1 MRRGNFNQIFWG
13 LVIIVVGVLF
23 LAQNLGY
30 LQDYSFWKYLPAL
43 LIILGLYQLFVNQFR
58 AWVGPLLITLIGTF
72 LLLATLNVIT
82 WATFGSMIW
91 PTILILIG
99 VSIILHRGESH
110 NSFEESP
117 GSQMNV
123 FSIFSEQNR
132 KVTSGDFKNAE
143 VTAIFGGSKL
153 DLRDASISQPPA
165 YIQTTTM
172 FGSVDIFV
180 PSHWDVHINTVAFFG
195 ESSDNHREIT
205 PQKDTPDLIITGT
218 VFFGGL
224 DIKP

>member
-1 MRRGNFNQIFWG
+1 MRKSNFNQIFWG

-30 LQDYSFWKYLPAL
+30 IQDYSFWKYLPVL
-43 LIILGLYQLFVNQFR
+43 LIILGLYQLFVNRLR
-58 AWVGPLLITLIGTF
+58 AWVGPLLLTLIGTF

-99 VSIILHRGESH
+99 ISIILHRGES
-110 NSFEESP
+110 NRNFEAATA
-117 GSQMNV
+117 SQMNV
-123 FSIFSEQNR
+123 FSTFSEQNR

-143 VTAIFGGSKL
+143 VTAIFGSSKL
-153 DLRDASISQPPA
+153 DLRDAGISQPPA

-172 FGSVDIFV
+172 FGGVEIFV
-180 PSHWDVHINTVAFFG
+180 PSNWDVRINTIAFFG
-195 ESSDNHREIT
+195 GSSDKRREVT
-205 PQKDTPDLIITGT
+205 PQKDTPDLVVTGT

-224 DIKP
+224 EIRP